1 MNMFITTFN
10 FFIDVSFKVL
20 SVVFSIKVRFL
31 GIYGPMKNLQHPWK
45 TKGSLQWKK
54 VSLDY

>member
-10 FFIDVSFKVL
+10 FFIDVSFKG

-54 VSLDY
+54 FL